1 MKHLI
6 LVLLMASSLLVNCT
20 TPPLVPAVKLNGV
33 WEDASRDFSDEE
45 RIISTFKWGNAQ
57 VIRLHS
63 FIFFI
68 SESENVF
75 ITQNEAFYIT
85 KIEHLAYNKL
95 KLSCYLEQ
103 TDGTTTYTYV
113 FKVLDETTI
122 EFLAKESSTPLFPA
136 KLKKGGEVYP

>member
-1 MKHLI
+1 MKYLI
-6 LVLLMASSLLVNCT
+6 LVLLFTSSLFFNCA

-33 WEDASRDFSDEE
+33 WEDASRDFSGEE
-45 RIISTFKWGNAQ
+45 RIISTFVWGNAEI
-57 VIRLHS
+57 IRLHS

-68 SESENVF
+68 TERVSVF

-85 KIEHLAYNKL
+85 KIEHLAHNKL
-95 KLSCYLEQ
+95 KLSCYLEA
-103 TDGTTTYTYV
+103 TDGSTIYTYV
-113 FKVLDETTI
+113 FKVIDDTTI